1 MKLFLTLI
9 FFSTFT
15 IYANDT
21 IKIATM
27 DTITLIP
34 NVPFKVTK
42 NLTIKVIDIIEEMG
56 MPDDN
61 DGTSNHNRSEI
72 LARLIFTTDKKTEE
86 LTICTDS
93 PIIKWEG
100 YEFEYIGGWRS
111 EVILKII
118 KADDSR

>member
-1 MKLFLTLI
+1 MKFILTII

-27 DTITLIP
+27 DTITLLP
-34 NVPFKVTK
+34 NVPFKVTE

-56 MPDDN
+56 MPDGDN
-61 DGTSNHNRSEI
+61 GTINHNRSEI
-72 LARLIFTTDKKTEE
+72 LATLIFTTNKKTEE

-93 PIIKWEG
+93 PLIKWEG
-100 YEFEYIGGWRS
+100 YEFEYIGGWRN
-111 EVILKII
+111 EVILRII
-118 KADDSR
+118 KTK